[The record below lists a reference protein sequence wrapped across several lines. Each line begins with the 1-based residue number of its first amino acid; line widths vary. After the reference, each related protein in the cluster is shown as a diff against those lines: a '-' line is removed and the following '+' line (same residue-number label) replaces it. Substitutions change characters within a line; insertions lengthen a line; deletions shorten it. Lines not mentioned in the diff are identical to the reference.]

1 MLNLSTD
8 AAITNATAR
17 ASELRVRIR
26 AGEILDAADPAWL
39 ADIAV
44 AALALTEPS
53 DLDLARYLSALD
65 EVLALPEPLPE
76 PPAWLRLMQED
87 FNVQP

>member
-1 MLNLSTD
+1 MLNLSTG

-17 ASELRVRIR
+17 ASELRVRLR
-26 AGEILDAADPAWL
+26 GGETLDAGDLAWL

-44 AALALTEPS
+44 AALVLASPS

-65 EVLALPEPLPE
+65 EMLALPLPE
-76 PPAWLRLMQED
+76 PPAWLRRMQED
-87 FNVQP
+87 FNV